1 MGAVLGVCSLASW
14 IPCLCSGASC
24 LLCRCC
30 PNSKNSTVTRLIYA
44 FLLLLST
51 VVACIMLAPGMEK
64 QLKKVPGFC
73 EGFDCEALVGYR
85 AVYRVS
91 FAMAVFFCLFTL
103 LMIQV

>member
-1 MGAVLGVCSLASW
+1 MEFGFSSLGVVAHPGVSCQGNAFTISVSVLQ

-51 VVACIMLAPGMEK
+51 VLACIMLAPGMEE
-64 QLKKVPGFC
+64 QLKKVWRGKP
-73 EGFDCEALVGYR
+73 L
-85 AVYRVS
+85 S
-91 FAMAVFFCLFTL
+91 NCLQNHHL
-103 LMIQV
+103 CQ